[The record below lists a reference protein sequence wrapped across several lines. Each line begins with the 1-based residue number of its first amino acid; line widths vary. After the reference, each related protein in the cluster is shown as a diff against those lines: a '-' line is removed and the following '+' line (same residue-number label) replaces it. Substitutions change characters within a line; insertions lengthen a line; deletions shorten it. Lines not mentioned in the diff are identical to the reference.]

1 MAFQFTKPFFT
12 KKSLKYLLVVP
23 LLFLVFGILNSVF
36 PLPDLPGYST
46 SVYYRDSTLAA
57 TFLSKDDRWRM
68 EVKSNQLPPR
78 LVNVFLQKEDKYF
91 YYHPGVNPIAIAR
104 AFWNN
109 ALRRKRTSG
118 ASTITMQVARLLQPA
133 ERTWWNKAVE
143 AFRALQLEWR
153 YSKTEILDLYLSLT
167 PHGGNIEGI
176 EAASRLYFEKSATQL
191 SPAEEVCLTIIPNRP
206 ISLKPGK
213 NNALLLAARNQW
225 LKRFHQMGLYTQE
238 ELNDALHE
246 PLLIKRHE
254 APKSLPHLS
263 RRLRNK
269 SNTPSIYT
277 TIDPFFQHTSEN
289 ITSVYMKRLKAARI
303 KNAAVMVIRNKD
315 RQVMAYLGSDD
326 FNDARNQGQVDG
338 IAAPRSPGSAL
349 KPMVYAAAFEKG
361 ILTPASVLL
370 DVPMNF
376 NGYAPKNYD
385 QKCLGQVS
393 AANALSYSLNI
404 PAVALTEQ
412 IGVNTIID
420 KLGRCGFKNI
430 KQNEKNLGLSLILGG
445 CGVSLE
451 ELCGLYTALANNG
464 AYSAYQYVL
473 SKETSLTEIAVLS
486 KEAAWMTTSILSEIQ
501 RPDLPFNYASSLN
514 LPKVAWKT
522 GTSYGRRD
530 AWSVGYNEHYTIGVW
545 IGNFSGEGVPELNGA
560 DVATPL
566 LFRLFNALDYQQN
579 SGEIRAPEGIQKR
592 WVCPESGFLPG
603 PLCTEAIHDYF
614 IPGISSAK
622 ACEHKQLVFIS
633 PNERFTYCSHCLPDG
648 GYKEKAYV
656 YIPPALLD
664 YYKEQHIP
672 FERIPEHNPV
682 CQRIKISGAPIFV
695 SPTNGKEYIIDRE
708 SKDKLMFKCQ
718 LADDAKLVYWYLDN
732 TLIFSGT
739 PDERHFVS
747 PTPGLHTLTCADDR
761 GRSTTIE
768 FTVKYF

>member
-1 MAFQFTKPFFT
+1 M
-12 KKSLKYLLVVP
+12 VVP
-23 LLFLVFGILNSVF
+23 LLLLAFGILNWAF
-36 PLPDLPGYST
+36 PLPALPRYST
-46 SVYYRDSTLAA
+46 TVYYRDSTLASA
-57 TFLSKDDRWRM
+57 FLSHDDRWRM
-68 EVKSNQLPPR
+68 EVKSDQLPPR
-78 LVNVFLQKEDKYF
+78 IVNVFLQKEDKYF
-91 YYHPGVNPIAIAR
+91 YYHPGVNPIAIVR
-104 AFWNN
+104 ALWNN
-109 ALRRKRTSG
+109 TLRNKRTSG

-133 ERTWWNKAVE
+133 DRTWWNKAVE
-143 AFRALQLEWR
+143 AFRAMQLEWR
-153 YSKTEILDLYLSLT
+153 YSKTEILDLYLSLA
-167 PHGGNIEGI
+167 PYGGNIEGI
-176 EAASRLYFEKSATQL
+176 EAAARLYFEKSASQL

-213 NNALLLAARNQW
+213 NNDLLLTARNQW
-225 LKRFHQMGLYTQE
+225 LKRFNQMGLYTPE

-254 APKSLPHLS
+254 APKSIPHLS
-263 RRLRNK
+263 RRLRK
-269 SNTPSIYT
+269 KTNTPQIYT
-277 TIDPFFQHTSEN
+277 TIDPFIQHTSEN
-289 ITSVYMKRLKAARI
+289 ITSVYLKRLKAAHI
-303 KNAAVMVIRNKD
+303 QNAAVLVIRNKD
-315 RQVMAYLGSDD
+315 RQVLAYLGSDD
-326 FNDARNQGQVDG
+326 FDDSPHQGQVDG
-338 IAAPRSPGSAL
+338 IMAPRSPGSAL

-361 ILTPASVLL
+361 VLTPATVLL

-404 PAVALTEQ
+404 PAVSLTET
-412 IGVNTIID
+412 IGINTLID

-430 KQNEKNLGLSLILGG
+430 KEQEKNLGLSLILGG

-451 ELCGLYTALANNG
+451 ELCGLYTTLANNG
-464 AYSAYQYVL
+464 SYSPYKYKL
-473 SKETSLTEIAVLS
+473 SNEVKAAETIILS

-530 AWSVGYNEHYTIGVW
+530 AWSIGYNQHYTIGVW

-560 DVATPL
+560 DIATPL

-579 SGEIRAPEGIQKR
+579 SGEIIAPNGVQKR
-592 WVCPESGFLPG
+592 WVCPESGLLPG
-603 PLCTEAIHDYF
+603 PLCSEATQDYF

-622 ACEHKQLVFIS
+622 ACEHLHLVFTAH
-633 PNERFTYCSHCLPDG
+633 NERFTYCSHCLPNG
-648 GYKEKAYV
+648 GYKEKAYRN
-656 YIPPALLD
+656 IPAALLD

-672 FERIPEHNPV
+672 FERMPEHNPI

-695 SPTNGKEYIIDRE
+695 SPSDGKEYIIDRE
-708 SKDKLMFKCQ
+708 SKDKLMLKCQ
-718 LADDAKLVYWYLDN
+718 LADDAKQLYWYLDN
-732 TLIFSGT
+732 ELIFSGT
-739 PDERHFVS
+739 PDEPHFVS

-761 GRSTTIE
+761 GRSTTIS